1 MAMHWKAGIF
11 ALALGMAAGPAWAA
25 CAPTDRIDGSTADD
39 ARRQITAAGYEQ
51 VRDLRKGCDNY
62 WHGQAMRDGVP
73 VNVVLSPQ
81 GEVMTEGN

>member
-1 MAMHWKAGIF
+1 MVMHWKAGIF
-11 ALALGMAAGPAWAA
+11 ALALGVAAGPARAA

-39 ARRQITAAGYEQ
+39 ARRQIAAAGYEQ

-62 WHGQAMRDGVP
+62 WHGQAMKDGVP

-81 GEVMTEGN
+81 GEVMIDGN